1 MVVPSRDLGSNEEK
15 EANDDISTCKT
26 AMMTGIGL
34 VMQVYI
40 P

>member
-26 AMMTGIGL
+26 ITKTKI
-34 VMQVYI
+34 
-40 P
+40 